1 MDWAAELYVH
11 AIAVE
16 SEAAQRYSELA
27 RRMAEQHNDEA
38 AALFAEFAAMEAI
51 HLEALRRR
59 TEGMALPLLTSDH
72 SWPEQGVPLANALQA
87 EKDAR
92 AFFEH
97 ERRIAHEPAA
107 RALAEEMVSE
117 ESEHIARLARLG
129 DTLDEAGVRA
139 ELLDAAVGT

>member
-16 SEAAQRYSELA
+16 SEAAQRYGELA
-27 RRMAEQHNDEA
+27 RRMAQQRNDQA

-59 TEGMALPLLTSDH
+59 TEGMALPVLTSDH
-72 SWPEQGVPLANALQA
+72 SWREQGVPLANALQA

-97 ERRIAHEPAA
+97 ARRIAHEPVA